1 MATEP
6 DTPRSPLDVQD
17 ELSRRTG
24 KRIRLVLTNNKSS
37 MITARRKDGGI
48 LEVRM
53 QRMFMHAP
61 DDVFDDVVDVLRGRD
76 TGKAALRQF
85 VDRSVRGM
93 PSRADRRSLSRDR
106 LVSRHHDIGK
116 YARELNEIYL
126 GNRSIAGVIWGVSRR
141 TRSVRSI
148 RFGSYDPIRN
158 LITMNRKL
166 DRPDIP
172 RYFVEFVLFHE
183 MLHEVLGIGERA
195 DGKREIHGRLFKLME
210 STYPDFEKALRYE
223 KELCKRLD
231 LL

>member
-1 MATEP
+1 MSSEP
-6 DTPRSPLDVQD
+6 ATPRSPLDVQD

-37 MITARRKDGGI
+37 MITARRKEGGI

-53 QRMFMHAP
+53 QRMFMRAP
-61 DDVFDDVVDVLRGRD
+61 DDVFDDVIDVLRGHD
-76 TGKAALRQF
+76 SEKTALRQF
-85 VDRSVRGM
+85 VNQGVREM
-93 PSRADRRSLSRDR
+93 PSRTDNRSVSGDR
-106 LVSRHHDIGK
+106 LVSRHHDIGA

-126 GNRSIAGVIWGVSRR
+126 GNRSNAGVVWGASRK
-141 TRSVRSI
+141 TRSTRSI
-148 RFGSYDPIRN
+148 RFGSYDPTRN

-195 DGKREIHGRLFKLME
+195 DGRREIHGKLFKLME
-210 STYPDFEKALRYE
+210 STYPDFEKAMRYE